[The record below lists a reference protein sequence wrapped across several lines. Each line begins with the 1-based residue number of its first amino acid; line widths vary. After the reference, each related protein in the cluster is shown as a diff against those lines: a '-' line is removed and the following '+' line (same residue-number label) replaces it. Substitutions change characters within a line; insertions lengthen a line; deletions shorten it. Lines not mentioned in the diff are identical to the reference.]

1 MDAVLWLIAQIVQL
15 LTWGLVI
22 YIIIDLL
29 VKFGVVNAYNKVV
42 QVVMG
47 FLARVFEPLLSP
59 IRSIVPNLGGIDIS
73 PIILMLGLQ
82 FGVRLL
88 FELTAGLR

>member
-1 MDAVLWLIAQIVQL
+1 MDAVLWLIAQVVQL
-15 LTWGLVI
+15 LTWALVV

-29 VKFGVVNAYNKVV
+29 VKFGVLNAYNQVV

-47 FLARVFEPLLSP
+47 FLSRLFEPMLQP
-59 IRSIVPNLGGIDIS
+59 IRNLMPNLGGIDIS
-73 PIILMLGLQ
+73 PIILVLLLQ

-88 FELTAGLR
+88 FELTSGMR